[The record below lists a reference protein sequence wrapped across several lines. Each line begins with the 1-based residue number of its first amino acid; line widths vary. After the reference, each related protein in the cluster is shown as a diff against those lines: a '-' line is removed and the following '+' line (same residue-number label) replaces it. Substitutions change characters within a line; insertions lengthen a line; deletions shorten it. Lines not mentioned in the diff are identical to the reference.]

1 MQVQLDCKQFSVFL
15 LCCNC
20 ENNFRQNVCSL
31 VRTVRNCEANICMKQ
46 LFISLLRG
54 CYSVPSFG
62 HTLNIELLYLH
73 RIVSVAELVVGQKVR
88 MYTYATCV

>member
-1 MQVQLDCKQFSVFL
+1 
-15 LCCNC
+15 
-20 ENNFRQNVCSL
+20 
-31 VRTVRNCEANICMKQ
+31 MKQ

-88 MYTYATCV
+88 MYTNATCV